1 MGWVI
6 DANPRL
12 GRRQNLNGFRL
23 LPVEARHVPIANSD
37 QTIAAAEL
45 LVEVGER
52 HAGISEGALWRFD
65 ASGNSGPP
73 GIELFLARPERLV
86 DVFAL
91 AARRRGLV
99 GGDFGLRANYGI
111 FDGGRR
117 RRAGRCRQRC
127 KRSNH

>member
-6 DANPRL
+6 GANRRL

-23 LPVEARHVPIANSD
+23 LPVEAQHVPIANSD

-52 HAGISEGALWRFD
+52 HAGISEGALWRLD

-73 GIELFLARPERLV
+73 GVELSSPVLNASSTYSPL
-86 DVFAL
+86 
-91 AARRRGLV
+91 
-99 GGDFGLRANYGI
+99 
-111 FDGGRR
+111 
-117 RRAGRCRQRC
+117 QRVAEA
-127 KRSNH
+127 S